1 MTVVF
6 GGVLLCSFAIER
18 VFSPVG
24 DAALHAIETSQV
36 NITGFIAACPSEP
49 ARLAIV
55 DGTRWYVLAD
65 QTRARLFAGH
75 KVRIVGTVDESTGL
89 LDIRRI
95 DSADTPKV

>member
-18 VFSPVG
+18 LFSPAG
-24 DAALHAIETSQV
+24 DAVLHAIETRQV

-49 ARLAIV
+49 GRLAIV
-55 DGTRWYVLAD
+55 DGTRWYILAD
-65 QTRARLFAGH
+65 QTQARLFAGH
-75 KVRIVGTVDESTGL
+75 KVRIVGIVHPCTGL

-95 DSADTPKV
+95 DSADTPRV